1 MNRQGDYV
9 HFCSA
14 ETDSAYAVGLLRRQK
29 EKGALTRQE
38 ERMLIFMERRM
49 SESTIYLAACS
60 HLCGGESEKQ
70 LQLAGTAGQGAKK
83 QMVSER
89 RAVDEGLSCVFRE
102 VWLEGAVF
110 RAACGGHHRRA
121 GGGQDAGG

>member
-49 SESTIYLAACS
+49 SESTIYLAPAVIYAAANQKNSCS
-60 HLCGGESEKQ
+60 
-70 LQLAGTAGQGAKK
+70 
-83 QMVSER
+83 
-89 RAVDEGLSCVFRE
+89 
-102 VWLEGAVF
+102 WLE
-110 RAACGGHHRRA
+110 R
-121 GGGQDAGG
+121 QD

>member
-1 MNRQGDYV
+1 
-9 HFCSA
+9 
-14 ETDSAYAVGLLRRQK
+14 
-29 EKGALTRQE
+29 
-38 ERMLIFMERRM
+38 MLIFMERRM
-49 SESTIYLAACS
+49 SESTIYLAPAVIYAAANQ
-60 HLCGGESEKQ
+60 EKQ

-83 QMVSER
+83 QMVSEG